1 MRPAYPA
8 TVPREFT
15 IRLPPDEDLMQVSG
29 VSFLQ
34 IEKGVTKMKQRISV
48 LLLCALL
55 TVPVSGCAE
64 TPEASPVVQKDQ
76 AQLIETADSLE
87 DPSATIAQQVNAP
100 ERVETSFSNED
111 GSFTVDI
118 DAPVILPDA
127 DHAQIIR
134 VTGRDF
140 TQSEVDTWTETLLGD
155 QPLYDPSV
163 FSEPTRSEVEELLLE
178 AQRQLAE
185 LVASGETDE
194 IIAEAVPA
202 DEEGEDTG
210 EAEAVE
216 YSRSDELRD
225 LIASYQERFTTAP
238 EERVLV
244 ETTNELARHEGQDHT
259 WAMFSVL
266 NAAGDG
272 LDTMNVVNFPGFQQL
287 IYTKQRQLEY
297 SGTKYYRTYEEI
309 LEFYADSLDQS
320 VWNAYLTLPE
330 LDLTQDEAEALG
342 NAFVA
347 LMGFDELE
355 LIRAEQAVA
364 ESSQASALTMEP
376 LNDMEKGWVL
386 NYLRNVNGIPL
397 SDTRQQGAY
406 PDEGEWWAYET
417 LVLFVTDDGVT
428 ECEYTAPY
436 ALKET
441 LTERCKLLDFN
452 SVLEVFQ
459 TMMPITYLE
468 DWSSDDITGHTE
480 QFDITEIRFGYT
492 RITESNN
499 SYSGL
504 LVPTW
509 TFYGQN
515 HTTYTRVSDGD
526 TRSYTGSP
534 GQDWMTINAIDGSVI
549 DVSLGY

>member
-1 MRPAYPA
+1 
-8 TVPREFT
+8 
-15 IRLPPDEDLMQVSG
+15 
-29 VSFLQ
+29 
-34 IEKGVTKMKQRISV
+34 MKQNSLIA
-48 LLLCALL
+48 LLLCTLL
-55 TVPVSGCAE
+55 LLSGCAE

-76 AQLIETADSLE
+76 AQLIETAGTPE

-111 GSFTVDI
+111 GSFTVNI

-134 VTGRDF
+134 VAGRDF
-140 TQSEVDTWTETLLGD
+140 TQSEVDAWTETLFGD

-163 FSEPTRSEVEELLLE
+163 FSEPTRSEVEEMLLE

-185 LVASGETDE
+185 LVASGE
-194 IIAEAVPA
+194 A
-202 DEEGEDTG
+202 DEDIGELEPAVAEGEEENSG
-210 EAEAVE
+210 SVEALP
-216 YSRSDELRD
+216 YSRGDELRE
-225 LIASYQERFTTAP
+225 LIASYQELLKTAP
-238 EERVLV
+238 EERALV
-244 ETTNELARHEGQDHT
+244 ETTNELTRHEGQDHS

-272 LDTMNVVNFPGFQQL
+272 LDTMNVVNFPGFQQFT
-287 IYTKQRQLEY
+287 YVKQKQLEY
-297 SGTKYYRTYEEI
+297 SGTNYYRTYEEI
-309 LEFYADSLDQS
+309 LDCYADSLDQS
-320 VWNAYLTLPE
+320 IWNAYLTLPE
-330 LDLTQDEAEALG
+330 PDLTQDEAESLG
-342 NAFVA
+342 NTFVA

-355 LIRAEQAVA
+355 LISAKQAVA

-376 LNDMEKGWVL
+376 LSGMEKGWVL

-397 SDTRQQGAY
+397 SPTIQQGAY
-406 PDEGEWWAYET
+406 PEEGEWWAYET
-417 LVLFVTDDGVT
+417 LTLFVTGDGVT

-436 ALKET
+436 ELKET
-441 LTERCKLLDFN
+441 LTERCKLLDFDR
-452 SVLEVFQ
+452 VLEVFQ
-459 TMMPITYLE
+459 TILPITYLE
-468 DWSSDDITGHTE
+468 DWSDSDITAHTE
-480 QFDITEIRFGYT
+480 QFNITEIRFGYT

-515 HTTYTRVSDGD
+515 QTTYTRISDGA
-526 TRSYTGSP
+526 TRSYAGSP

-549 DVSLGY
+549 DMGVGY